1 MKIRN
6 YYKGFTLIELLIVLS
21 IMGVLAT
28 LGFQSFTASQKKARD
43 ARRKS
48 DLGQIQKA
56 LELYKMDKD
65 PWFYP
70 DLDTIPDDPEI
81 DTWVDFQ
88 DELQPE
94 YMKEVPAES
103 LPDSWEWPEYE
114 YKIDG
119 SDTLK
124 YILYACLENES
135 DPDQDAG
142 DLCTVKG
149 VSYTI
154 TEP

>member
-1 MKIRN
+1 
-6 YYKGFTLIELLIVLS
+6 
-21 IMGVLAT
+21 MGVLAT

-48 DLGQIQKA
+48 DLNQIQKA
-56 LELYKMDKD
+56 LELYKMDQQV
-65 PWFYP
+65 WEYP
-70 DLDTIPDDPEI
+70 NFDTTGDPESN
-81 DTWVDFQ
+81 TWALDFQ
-88 DELQPE
+88 PALQS

-103 LPDSWEWPEYE
+103 LPSSWGWPEYE
-114 YKIDG
+114 YVRN
-119 SDTLK
+119 DTLE
-124 YILYACLENES
+124 YDLYVCLENED

-142 DLCTVKG
+142 DLCIDKG